1 MTYSTSTWTFATPEQ
16 RDWWPSLWATRATES
31 DFAHQAVAYGIVEPG
46 ELQEIAAGWR
56 AWGEASDSVF
66 VILHGELLAHVKPNE
81 T

>member
-1 MTYSTSTWTFATPEQ
+1 MK
-16 RDWWPSLWATRATES
+16 
-31 DFAHQAVAYGIVEPG
+31 PG

-66 VILHGELLAHVKPNE
+66 VILHGELLAHVKPTE